1 MIEQKNSGGEKYRLV
16 KDRYDLKPVNYG
28 DMVYGVK
35 ITKATC
41 PQYDGDMGTVNE
53 GSNAIAV
60 GNLNLVW
67 VLIYA
72 DYEE

>member
-1 MIEQKNSGGEKYRLV
+1 MIEQKNNDGEVFRLV
-16 KDRYDLKPVNYG
+16 RYHDCKPINYG

-41 PQYDGDMGTVNE
+41 PQFYGDMGTVNE
-53 GSNAIAV
+53 GGYANQV
-60 GNLNLVW
+60 DNLNLVW
-67 VLIYA
+67 TLIYA

>member
-1 MIEQKNSGGEKYRLV
+1 MIEQKNSGGEVFKLMY
-16 KDRYDLKPVNYG
+16 YPSCKPVNYG

-67 VLIYA
+67 VLT
-72 DYEE
+72 EEVY